1 MLDLSQ
7 NYFALFGLPVAYELD
22 EEQLGERYRA
32 LQQQLHP
39 DRFSDASDQ
48 EKRLSLQASMRVNEA
63 YQVLRDPL
71 TRARYLLDLQTGE
84 PMPENENTQDSA
96 FLLEQ
101 MALREALA
109 EAKDQP
115 DPYSVVENVLQ
126 QLDHQEQD
134 LLTQLPSRLESSDP
148 RHQEEARELI
158 RKLQF
163 VRRCR
168 TEAEQLEAELDA
180 FG

>member
-7 NYFALFGLPVAYELD
+7 NYFALFGLPVAYGLD
-22 EEQLGERYRA
+22 EEQLAERYRA

-39 DRFSDASDQ
+39 DRFAAASDQ
-48 EKRLSLQASMRVNEA
+48 ERRLSLQASMRVNEA

-71 TRARYLLDLQTGE
+71 ARARYLLTLQTQE
-84 PMPENENTQDSA
+84 AIPENESTQDGA

-101 MALREALA
+101 MALREALE
-109 EAKDQP
+109 EAKEQP
-115 DPYSVVENVLQ
+115 DPYGFIGTVLQ
-126 QLDHQEQD
+126 QLDRQEQD
-134 LLTQLPSRLESSDP
+134 LLAQLPSRLENP
-148 RHQEEARELI
+148 NPQHLEEARELI

-168 TEAEQLEAELDA
+168 TEAEQLESELDA
-180 FG
+180 F